1 MLFNNKT
8 FIHTPPAIVLPRLGR
23 ITLPNGKRTYK
34 TPNGDFFPSVTTVV
48 GLVKE
53 DAIKQWRARVGEE
66 EATRISQEAARRGTE
81 LHYMIERFLSNET
94 PKSDNQISNTLFN
107 RIRHVLARIDNIR
120 AQEIALWSDDYM
132 IAGTC
137 DCVADYNGVPS
148 IIDFKSALHAK
159 QEDWILDY
167 FMQASAY
174 SYMWEERTGEAID
187 QIVIIISSE
196 DMSATVFVKDR
207 RDYRE
212 ILEETVVR
220 YYNERFP
227 TDFGMELE
235 QLAPDQESAV

>member
-1 MLFNNKT
+1 M
-8 FIHTPPAIVLPRLGR
+8 PRLGR

-34 TPNGDFFPSVTTVV
+34 TPEGNFYPSVTTVV
-48 GLVKE
+48 GMVKE
-53 DAIKQWRARVGEE
+53 DAIKQWRARVGED
-66 EATRISQEAARRGTE
+66 AANKIMQEAARRGTE
-81 LHYMIERFLSNET
+81 LHYMIERFLRNEI
-94 PKSDNQISNTLFN
+94 PRSENQISNTLFN

-120 AQEIALWSDDYM
+120 AQEIALWSDELLV
-132 IAGTC
+132 AGTC

-148 IIDFKSALHAK
+148 IVDFKSALHSK

-167 FMQASAY
+167 FMQATAY

-220 YYNERFP
+220 YYEERFS

-235 QLAPDQESAV
+235 AIAPDQESAA